1 MRKLLTTLGI
11 LTLATAARFT
21 FPATAQAGD
30 LVLPVGG
37 GGDGGVAGKWAQV
50 CCGGACIGQDYCLG
64 NGTYTCC
71 K

>member
-30 LVLPVGG
+30 LVIAVSG
-37 GGDGGVAGKWAQV
+37 GGDVTGKWGQV